1 MHYARTFSENTCFH
15 HDPSAKEIIL
25 GSATEPRL
33 GILLVPVAADG
44 LPPSI
49 GTPAND
55 TLGGTQ
61 GRSGRTHIEEEDRV
75 TVGIGLAR
83 VIVDDV
89 SNLLPLAVDLSRN
102 VPVVPVKGRLGTKVC

>member
-1 MHYARTFSENTCFH
+1 M
-15 HDPSAKEIIL
+15 
-25 GSATEPRL
+25 
-33 GILLVPVAADG
+33 PVAADG
-44 LPPSI
+44 LPPGI

-61 GRSGRTHIEEEDRV
+61 GCSGRTHIEEEDRV

-102 VPVVPVKGRLGTKVC
+102 VPVVSVKWRLGTKVC

>member
-1 MHYARTFSENTCFH
+1 MHRARTFSENTCFH

-25 GSATEPRL
+25 RSATEPRL
-33 GILLVPVAADG
+33 GILLVPVAADS
-44 LPPSI
+44 LPPGI

-61 GRSGRTHIEEEDRV
+61 GRGGRTHIEEEDRV

-89 SNLLPLAVDLSRN
+89 SNLLPLAVDLSCN
-102 VPVVPVKGRLGTKVC
+102 VPVMSVKGRFGARVC

>member
-1 MHYARTFSENTCFH
+1 MTQAPKKSFLR
-15 HDPSAKEIIL
+15 
-25 GSATEPRL
+25 SATEPRL

-44 LPPSI
+44 LPPGI

-55 TLGGTQ
+55 ALGGTQ
-61 GRSGRTHIEEEDRV
+61 GRGGRTHIEEEDRV

-102 VPVVPVKGRLGTKVC
+102 VPVVSVKWRLGTKVC